1 MITCWMVVGAAWF
14 DDLSLS
20 PWTRNSSQSLLCTPP
35 RLEEEKGGFKGVSR
49 SAVGFAGAGWVVGG
63 LGRKRAGLQ
72 LWPNPGLGKQSH
84 ITGCFN
90 PTRHY

>member
-35 RLEEEKGGFKGVSR
+35 RLEEEEKGGFKGVSR
-49 SAVGFAGAGWVVGG
+49 SAVGFAGAGWGVG
-63 LGRKRAGLQ
+63 
-72 LWPNPGLGKQSH
+72 
-84 ITGCFN
+84 
-90 PTRHY
+90 